1 MIAYKFMHIGNSVQR
16 WTPENFTLTFVNN
29 VLVSSNATTNFVF
42 ADFSGCLHIAQNL
55 K

>member
-1 MIAYKFMHIGNSVQR
+1 MHIENRVQR

-29 VLVSSNATTNFVF
+29 VLVFSNVTTNFVL
-42 ADFSGCLHIAQNL
+42 ADFSGCLHIAQNF